1 MEDALLRSFNKTV
14 APKFLLEVRHARHLL
29 LSRWQNSRIPIMIE
43 RAQEA
48 IRIQDL
54 TNQSKMEKIQW
65 GMKIP
70 AQIRVNRKN
79 NSPLH
84 A

>member
-14 APKFLLEVRHARHLL
+14 APKFLLEVRHACRLL
-29 LSRWQNSRIPIMIE
+29 LSRWQNWRIPIMIE
-43 RAQEA
+43 RVQE

-54 TNQSKMEKIQW
+54 ANQRKMEKIQL
-65 GMKIP
+65 GMKVQV
-70 AQIRVNRKN
+70 QIGVNRKS
-79 NSPLH
+79 NSPIH